1 MKKLF
6 LSVIFA
12 FLASCSEGNATPSED
27 QELVVSE
34 AAKDDCLGFGLNS
47 MRMNCEK
54 EFMAQPTIDQTNK
67 QMKKLLTSLQVKMRK
82 ADADWSKG
90 SIDDSDPKYVD
101 ALNSAQK
108 TWEEHV
114 TKTCLFDSFTARG
127 GTDQSHEHWKCSQKQ
142 LEARVLQLEEW
153 DNAF

>member
-1 MKKLF
+1 MKQLL
-6 LSVIFA
+6 LSVTFA

-27 QELVVSE
+27 QKILVSE
-34 AAKDDCLGFGLNS
+34 AAKNDCIGFGLNS

-54 EFMAQPTIDQTNK
+54 ESKAQPTIDQANK
-67 QMKKLLTSLQVKMRK
+67 HMEKLLTSLQAKMQK

-108 TWEEHV
+108 TWEEHA
-114 TKTCLFDSFTARG
+114 TKTCLFDSFRARG
-127 GTDQSHEHWKCSQKQ
+127 GTDQSHELWKCNLKH

-153 DNAF
+153 DK